1 MENRHAATSGEQS
14 PEKFQN
20 QTARLYAKFESGQ
33 TTTTLEGFQ
42 EGTLRTASRV
52 FDLKKMGVPI
62 FKRWIWVDGH
72 RIREYA
78 TRPFDD
84 DGQQSLFGGPGN
96 AA

>member
-1 MENRHAATSGEQS
+1 MKDRRAAISEGQN
-14 PEKFQN
+14 PDRFRN
-20 QTARLYAKFESGQ
+20 QTAKLYAKFESGQ
-33 TTTTLEGFQ
+33 TTTTLAGFQ

-52 FDLKKMGVPI
+52 HDLKKMGVPI
-62 FKRWIWVDGH
+62 FKRWIWIDGH

>member
-1 MENRHAATSGEQS
+1 MKDHRATTSGGPS

-20 QTARLYAKFESGQ
+20 QTARLYAKFESGR
-33 TTTTLEGFQ
+33 TTTTLAGFQ

-84 DGQQSLFGGPGN
+84 DGQIGLFGGPGN